1 MTQPQWLI
9 FYPIP
14 WTRLPIH
21 RIESKGTGVHIL
33 MAGTISPWTVICNTN
48 LLLNRTIAQW
58 SSVMAQKYG
67 MLLIQN
73 LSWIY
78 TDSCERECQRS
89 SKSRSGFL
97 PQGKLTGWVRI
108 NRDRHSQHNNI
119 TIVVKIGS
127 LHWKKRLACNN
138 VVENR
143 PEQYCSAK
151 QCWTILLTNRNN
163 MGSKILSMPVF
174 NNIVTGWAFFCSVGW
189 VGNISKRDT
198 WCNRSLKGP
207 DGEWAEW
214 RMYTQRSSKG
224 DLLLLQCYHT
234 RRPHTLFMLNSSIS
248 SKLFSPSFIG
258 SSCYRRIPKP
268 NMSYSYWIA
277 LSVLNRSP

>member
-163 MGSKILSMPVF
+163 MGSKILSRPVF

-189 VGNISKRDT
+189 VGNISISVILDVTGHWKAPMGSEPNDV
-198 WCNRSLKGP
+198 CILKGP
-207 DGEWAEW
+207 VKVIS
-214 RMYTQRSSKG
+214 YCSSVTTRG
-224 DLLLLQCYHT
+224 DL
-234 RRPHTLFMLNSSIS
+234 TLYL
-248 SKLFSPSFIG
+248 
-258 SSCYRRIPKP
+258 C
-268 NMSYSYWIA
+268 WIA
-277 LSVLNRSP
+277 LSVLSCSPHPLLVRLATGGYLNQTCPIHTG